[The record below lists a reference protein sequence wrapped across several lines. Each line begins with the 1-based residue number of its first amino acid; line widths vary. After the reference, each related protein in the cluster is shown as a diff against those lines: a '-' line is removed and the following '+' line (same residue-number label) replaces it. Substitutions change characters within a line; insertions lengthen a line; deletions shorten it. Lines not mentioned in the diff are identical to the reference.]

1 MKGILFL
8 FRLRPSDKALAVRR
22 EIDAIARGATC
33 IPEADAMV
41 CGENHI
47 FNGRF
52 TQICPCGD
60 PNAFSVA
67 PTPIR
72 ARLAEAKEKR
82 A

>member
-1 MKGILFL
+1 MKALLFL

-22 EIDAIARGATC
+22 EIDLISRAATC
-33 IPEADAMV
+33 IPENDAMV
-41 CGENHI
+41 CGASHY

-72 ARLAEAKEKR
+72 ARLAEAREKR